1 MYDRDKSACGMP
13 RCVRRGEG
21 QELRDYALAH
31 SPGPEPMM
39 LRLWVHCA
47 VLVSL
52 LASEKHFSCAV
63 TCLPSGC
70 TFESLGCTYNK
81 AWKDLDCMYNDI
93 EGSIYV
99 TNVPSETKRVFLKGN
114 VKLTSID
121 ARTYEYND
129 AEFLLD
135 AS

>member
-1 MYDRDKSACGMP
+1 MCPRMRPTVHVGQASAPM
-13 RCVRRGEG
+13 V
-21 QELRDYALAH
+21 
-31 SPGPEPMM
+31 EPMM
-39 LRLWVHCA
+39 SCRGLWFHCVILA
-47 VLVSL
+47 SL

-99 TNVPSETKRVFLKGN
+99 TNIPSETKRVFSRETPNSLPSMRAHTRTTMPSFYWT
-114 VKLTSID
+114 LLARPED
-121 ARTYEYND
+121 APTN
-129 AEFLLD
+129 F
-135 AS
+135 

>member
-1 MYDRDKSACGMP
+1 MSCRGLWFH
-13 RCVRRGEG
+13 CVI
-21 QELRDYALAH
+21 LA
-31 SPGPEPMM
+31 
-39 LRLWVHCA
+39 
-47 VLVSL
+47 SL

-135 AS
+135 ASCPSRGCSYKFLKCIFFRGIRTLNCANRGIIGGLY